1 MFQRGYAVG
10 SSSDEKRQCKSND
23 HRLRNMLDA
32 MFIYK
37 LVIISYS
44 AFEKKSPINLL
55 LQQVYKAFKFFDI
68 QNFEFRF
75 FKIESLV
82 NFRIIKSCRQFC
94 VASVSYGQLPFFLY
108 HTVIPRPYV

>member
-1 MFQRGYAVG
+1 MFLRGYAVG

-44 AFEKKSPINLL
+44 AFEKKSPLNL
-55 LQQVYKAFKFFDI
+55 
-68 QNFEFRF
+68 
-75 FKIESLV
+75 
-82 NFRIIKSCRQFC
+82 
-94 VASVSYGQLPFFLY
+94 
-108 HTVIPRPYV
+108 